1 MGTQLKRTYFCL
13 LIPAILGFIVVYF
26 SRRFN
31 LMNPYTH
38 DVPDMLSA
46 IIFILS
52 VVFAVALPILYR
64 TLFANRMSSQT
75 STPETDWL
83 KFELNLIRIALIT
96 PYLTVF
102 AYFLQIPKF
111 HLSGTTLAALY
122 AIYYFYPSQKRIAFE
137 KRIFRVKQ

>member
-1 MGTQLKRTYFCL
+1 MATQLKRTYFYL
-13 LIPAILGFIVVYF
+13 LIPAILGFIVVVF
-26 SRRFN
+26 CRRFN
-31 LMNPYTH
+31 LMNPVVH
-38 DVPDMLSA
+38 NLPDMLPP

-52 VVFAVALPILYR
+52 IVFAVAMPVFYR
-64 TLFANRMSSQT
+64 TLFANRMRRQT
-75 STPETDWL
+75 STSEKEWL
-83 KFELNLIRIALIT
+83 KFEQNLIRIALIT
-96 PYLTVF
+96 PFLTVF

>member
-1 MGTQLKRTYFCL
+1 MAAQLKRTYFYL
-13 LIPAILGFIVVYF
+13 LIPSISVFIAVFF

-31 LMNPYTH
+31 LMDPYVH
-38 DVPDMLSA
+38 EVPDILPP
-46 IIFILS
+46 ILFILS

-64 TLFANRMSSQT
+64 ALFANRMRHRN

-83 KFELNLIRIALIT
+83 KFEHNLIRIALVT

-102 AYFLQIPKF
+102 AHFLQIPKF
-111 HLSGTTLAALY
+111 HLSGTTLATLY